1 MIAVFK
7 LHLILGLLVS
17 CAFASFTAPAETLF
31 PMPKCQG
38 LDLEEATVSQLQDWM
53 SRGLLNSKQLVACY
67 VQRIHQVD
75 SMIESVIEIN
85 PDAFVIA
92 DELDREREA
101 GFVRGPMH
109 GIPVLVK
116 DSYATA
122 DKMQTSAGS
131 LALVGSIVPR
141 DAHAVKLMREAGAI
155 ILGHSNLS
163 EWAEMRSTS
172 FSEGFSGRGGQAR
185 NSFNLTQ
192 KPGGSSS
199 GSAHAVSAN
208 LVTVAYGTETDGSII
223 SPAERAS
230 IIGIKG
236 TVGLISRAGIIPES
250 HSQDTLGSFGRTFE
264 DAVIAFQ
271 TIVGIDPR
279 DPKTFEQEGKALRN
293 YTDYLSNKTALQGA
307 RFGIPWKVWTTPS
320 TKNQLPTLLAALN
333 VIAEAGATIYNNT
346 EYKYADIMVSP
357 DGWDWTYGPSANMS
371 EYTIVTV
378 DFYNNI
384 RDYLSELSNTN
395 IRSLEDI
402 MAFNDV
408 YTILEGGIANSTP
421 AFESGQDGF
430 AASLATHGAYNETYH
445 QARDW
450 IRYSSREMGIDYA
463 LNYTTKDGDNFLL
476 DALLVPSDDNSPA
489 TNVPAQAGYPMLT
502 LPVGFDSYSQFHC
515 PFGLSLIGTAYS
527 EAGLIKYGSA
537 IDDALG
543 VRRRKPYFYEY
554 GATNI
559 PVLQGRAP

>member
-7 LHLILGLLVS
+7 LHLILGLLAS
-17 CAFASFTAPAETLF
+17 CAFASLTTPAETLF

-67 VQRIHQVD
+67 VRRIDQVD
-75 SMIESVIEIN
+75 SMIKSVIEMN
-85 PDAFVIA
+85 PDAFTIA

-101 GFVRGPMH
+101 GFVRG
-109 GIPVLVK
+109 GIIPVLVK
-116 DSYATA
+116 DNYATA

-131 LALVGSIVPR
+131 LALLGSIVPR
-141 DAHAVKLMREAGAI
+141 DAHAVKLMRQAGAI

-163 EWAEMRSTS
+163 EWADMRSNS
-172 FSEGFSGRGGQAR
+172 YSEGYSARGGQAR

-192 KPGGSSS
+192 EPGGSSS

-208 LVTVAYGTETDGSII
+208 LGGLFIIFFLRTETDGSII

-320 TKNQLPTLLAALN
+320 TKNQLPTLFAALD

-357 DGWDWTYGPSANMS
+357 NGWDWKYAPSANMS

-450 IRYSSREMGIDYA
+450 IRYSSRKMGIDYA
-463 LNYTTKDGDNFLL
+463 LNYTTEDGDNFLL

-502 LPVGFDSYSQFHC
+502 LPVGFDSYNC

-527 EAGLIKYGSA
+527 EAALIKYGSA

-543 VRRRKPYFYEY
+543 VRRHKPYFYEY
-554 GATNI
+554 DATNI
-559 PVLQGRAP
+559 PVIRGGAP